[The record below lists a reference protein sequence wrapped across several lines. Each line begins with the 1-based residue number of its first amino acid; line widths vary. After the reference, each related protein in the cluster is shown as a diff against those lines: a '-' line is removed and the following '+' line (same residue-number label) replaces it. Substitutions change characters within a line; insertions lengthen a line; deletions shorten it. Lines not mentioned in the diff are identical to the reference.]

1 MRFAVPV
8 VICMVAAGCNGG
20 GGDRLASALPPGSVS
35 LPGLPKQGL
44 VVPRGSGVELLGL
57 DGSVVARLPR
67 FEIGGGD
74 TRRDALMHDLDSAG
88 QLEQPRLVT
97 PDDRYY
103 RLDASRHALIPIW
116 QPRVPLPGG
125 AELVGGGDPHEFRGL
140 SVVRRGH
147 VLVRR
152 DFFLAVVAGTLVQS
166 RGRLLDLRTGRSW
179 RLLPRCTGVGARG
192 ATAYVFCAT
201 GPPVRFCCGV
211 DPYPNMWLERL
222 ARGQGATK
230 VAQFSRDGPFPRVT
244 GALSPNGRFVADQ
257 GEEIC
262 AGGYLRVGPTDGS
275 RGDRPASGD
284 GATGSLPYS
293 TFLGWSADG
302 RVVAQITW
310 ARDCEHTVRGGVYL
324 VDPRTLKRTYV
335 TRWAWTMWNAF
346 PDPPVALRCPVGER
360 LNGYRAVANGSRSC
374 PRY

>member
-1 MRFAVPV
+1 MRFSVYV
-8 VICMVAAGCNGG
+8 LVCIVAAGCGG
-20 GGDRLASALPPGSVS
+20 SGGRHAGVLPPGLLS

-44 VVPRGSGVELLGL
+44 VVPRGRGVVLLGL
-57 DGSVVARLPR
+57 DGRVVARLPR
-67 FEIGGGD
+67 FAIGPGGD
-74 TRRDALMHDLDSAG
+74 TTRDALMHDLDWAG

-103 RLDASRHALIPIW
+103 RLDATRHALVAISR
-116 QPRVPLPGG
+116 PRVPLPGG
-125 AELVGGGDPHEFRGL
+125 AELAGGGDPNEFRGL
-140 SVVRRGH
+140 SVVRGGH

-152 DFFLAVVAGTLVQS
+152 DVGLTVVAGTFVQS

-179 RLLPRCTGVGARG
+179 RLPPRCMGVGARG
-192 ATAYVFCAT
+192 ATAYLFCAT

-222 ARGQGATK
+222 PRGQGATK

-244 GALSPNGRFVADQ
+244 GVLSPNGRFVADQ

-262 AGGYLRVGPTDGS
+262 AGGYLRIGPTDGS
-275 RGDRPASGD
+275 RPDRPVSG
-284 GATGSLPYS
+284 GGGTGPRPYS

-310 ARDCEHTVRGGVYL
+310 ARDCEHTLRGGVYL
-324 VDPRTLKRTYV
+324 VDPRTLTRTYV

-346 PDPPVALRCPVGER
+346 P
-360 LNGYRAVANGSRSC
+360 
-374 PRY
+374 